1 MAFHFRTKGKKMK
14 ILVAGANGFVGRA
27 LIHKLTQNGHDVV
40 ALIRDINNKFEIE
53 NVSWITGDLLK
64 SSTLNPLEKIEKAF
78 YLVHG
83 MKGED
88 RDFEY
93 QESLAAVN
101 FINWVKP
108 SNPDIIYLG
117 GLGPD
122 SKSLSPHLRSR
133 HLTGAILGSSGLNV
147 LEFRASIIMGE
158 GSLSFEMI
166 KAMCERFP
174 LRPELSLLNQ
184 KCQPLAL
191 SDLLKYL
198 TSSLEFKK
206 TGHSVIEI
214 GGPEAVNYGELL
226 DLYSEIA
233 GLRRPKLKIPEVE
246 SKIILR
252 ALDYA
257 VPEHA
262 QIGKKLTES
271 LEHPTVVTKDL
282 AQKEF
287 PTIMP
292 INLRASMEMAIN
304 QSTSYYAPIW
314 EKDFLKDLVTDKM
327 LTQSGLIS
335 SELLRNLEKVAKL
348 RKILSRK

>member
-27 LIHKLTQNGHDVV
+27 LIHELIKNDHEVV
-40 ALIRDINNKFEIE
+40 GLVRDINNKFEIE
-53 NVSWITGDLLK
+53 KVSWITGDLLHYA
-64 SSTLNPLEKIEKAF
+64 SLNPMEKIDKAF

-122 SKSLSPHLRSR
+122 TKSLSPHLRSR
-133 HLTGAILGSSGLNV
+133 HLTGAILAASGLNV

-174 LRPELSLLNQ
+174 LRPDLSLLNQ
-184 KCQPLAL
+184 QCQPLAL

-198 TSSLEFKK
+198 HSSLEFKK
-206 TGHSVIEI
+206 TGHSIIEI
-214 GGPEAVNYGELL
+214 GGPQAVNYGELL

-233 GLRRPKLKIPEVE
+233 GLRRPRVKIPEVE
-246 SKIILR
+246 PKIILK

-271 LEHPTVVTKDL
+271 LEHPTVVTKKD
-282 AQKEF
+282 AQEEF
-287 PTIMP
+287 PQIIP
-292 INLRASMEMAIN
+292 IDLKTSMKLAIS
-304 QSTSYYAPIW
+304 QSKSHYAPIW
-314 EKDFLKDLVTDKM
+314 EKDFLKDLVADKM
-327 LTQSGLIS
+327 LSQSGLIS

>member
-1 MAFHFRTKGKKMK
+1 MK

-27 LIHKLTQNGHDVV
+27 LIHELSQLGHEVI
-40 ALIRDINNKFEIE
+40 ALVRDLNNKIEIE
-53 NVSWITGDLLK
+53 NVTWITGDLLK
-64 SSTLNPLEKIEKAF
+64 SATLHPLEKIEKAF

-93 QESLAAVN
+93 HESLAAVN
-101 FINWVKP
+101 FINWVR
-108 SNPDIIYLG
+108 STSPDIIYLG
-117 GLGPD
+117 GLGEEGED
-122 SKSLSPHLRSR
+122 LSPHLRSR
-133 HLTGAILGSSGLNV
+133 HLTGGILGASGLSV
-147 LEFRASIIMGE
+147 IEFRASIILGE

-174 LRPELSLLNQ
+174 IRPELPLLNQ

-191 SDLLKYL
+191 KDLLNYL
-198 TSSLEFKK
+198 TKALGSKL
-206 TGHSVIEI
+206 TGHSVFEI
-214 GGPEAVNYGELL
+214 GGPEAISYGELL
-226 DLYSEIA
+226 DLYAASA
-233 GLRRPKLKIPEVE
+233 GLKRPKVKLPDVE
-246 SKIILR
+246 SKIILK

-271 LEHPTVVTKDL
+271 LEHPTVVTQDDAKRV
-282 AQKEF
+282 F
-287 PTIMP
+287 PDIVPMK
-292 INLRASMEMAIN
+292 LQDSMQEAVS
-304 QSTSYYAPIW
+304 QSKSYYAPIW
-314 EKDFLKDLVTDKM
+314 EKDFLKDLLADKM
-327 LTQSGLIS
+327 LAQSGLIS